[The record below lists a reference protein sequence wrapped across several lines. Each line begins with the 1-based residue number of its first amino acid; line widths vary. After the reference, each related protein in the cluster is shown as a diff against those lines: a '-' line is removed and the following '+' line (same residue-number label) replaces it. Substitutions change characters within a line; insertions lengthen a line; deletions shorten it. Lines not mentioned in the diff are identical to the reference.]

1 MCAPPERGLRGL
13 AVGAAGALPPARG
26 HAGVLGLDEGPVGA
40 VHLVV
45 EAARVA
51 EVVACYEETINY
63 VNYT

>member
-1 MCAPPERGLRGL
+1 MCAPPECGLRGL

-45 EAARVA
+45 KSTGVTQI
-51 EVVACYEETINY
+51 VACNDGK
-63 VNYT
+63 

>member
-1 MCAPPERGLRGL
+1 MCAPPECGLRGL
-13 AVGAAGALPPARG
+13 AIGAAGALPPARG

-45 EAARVA
+45 ESARVA

-63 VNYT
+63 VNDE

>member
-45 EAARVA
+45 QPARIA
-51 EVVACYEETINY
+51 QIIAYN
-63 VNYT
+63 

>member
-13 AVGAAGALPPARG
+13 AVGAAGPLPPARG

-45 EAARVA
+45 ESTGVTQI
-51 EVVACYEETINY
+51 VACNE
-63 VNYT
+63 